1 MKADR
6 RVAAL
11 LAVKMGFVIASPR
24 GMPNS
29 KLSNTGRGRGNLPLC
44 FYAFEFFYNLL
55 SLLLS
60 HSANQ
65 NLHADRHVAALLA
78 VTNGKGLL

>member
-1 MKADR
+1 
-6 RVAAL
+6 
-11 LAVKMGFVIASPR
+11 
-24 GMPNS
+24 MPNS

-60 HSANQ
+60 HSFKQ

-78 VTNGKGLL
+78 VKMGFVIASPRDKNHRDLDLEEGGAAIRL

>member
-1 MKADR
+1 
-6 RVAAL
+6 
-11 LAVKMGFVIASPR
+11 
-24 GMPNS
+24 MPNS

-44 FYAFEFFYNLL
+44 FYAFEFFYNIL

-60 HSANQ
+60 YSANQ